1 MPTEDAL
8 ETLLRINARDG
19 ELKAWCEFCDE
30 DARNT
35 PPIGELE
42 ALPLNGFSVGVKDII
57 DVAGCTTRCGSTI
70 FDDANAATVDA
81 ACVALMRSAGAAIIG
96 KTVTTEFAT
105 FIPSPTRNP
114 RNLAHTPGG
123 SSAGSAAAVA
133 DGQIRIAIG
142 TQTAGSLLRPASYCG
157 VFGFKPSFDVV
168 PRLGVVVQSET
179 LDTVGVFARS
189 VEDCAVWLAAMLGT
203 AVALEPKTG
212 ARRIGVVTNL
222 QQHASADM
230 QGAVVRARDALTRAG
245 HHVHE
250 LTLPAPLDMIHDDQ
264 RIIQNYE
271 SSRAYHVARTQ
282 HRAKVSPALLAALD
296 DGAKISRDEYL
307 KAIHTADAARRF
319 ADGLFRE
326 YDAWL
331 MPSAPSAAPLGLT
344 STGDPIFNRLASV
357 LHTPAISVPAYDDA
371 QGMPLGLQLIA
382 ARGQDTALL
391 SMAKQ
396 IQECF

>member
-1 MPTEDAL
+1 MTNL
-8 ETLLRINARDG
+8 EGGDKLNV
-19 ELKAWCEFCDE
+19 WCELSDNNAPNPAPVGEFG
-30 DARNT
+30 NT
-35 PPIGELE
+35 FLK
-42 ALPLNGFSVGVKDII
+42 NFTVGVKDII
-57 DVAGCTTRCGSTI
+57 DVAGCATRCGSPI

-81 ACVALMRSAGAAIIG
+81 ACVALMRSAGAQIIG

-142 TQTAGSLLRPASYCG
+142 TQTAGSILRPASYCG

-189 VEDCAVWLAAMLGT
+189 VADCAAWLAAMLGT
-203 AVALEPKTG
+203 VVTLNPTSGAL
-212 ARRIGVVTNL
+212 RIGVITNL
-222 QQHASADM
+222 QEQASPDM
-230 QGAVVRARDALTRAG
+230 RDAIRHARDALTRAG
-245 HHVHE
+245 HRVSE
-250 LTLPAPLDMIHDDQ
+250 LQLPAPLDTIHDDQ

-271 SSRAYHVARTQ
+271 SSRAYHVVRTQ
-282 HRAKVSPALLAALD
+282 YRAKTSPALLVALD
-296 DGAKISRDEYL
+296 EGAKISRGDYL
-307 KAIHTADAARRF
+307 KAISTADAARRF

-357 LHTPAISVPAYDDA
+357 LQAPAINIPAYDDSH
-371 QGMPLGLQLIA
+371 GMPLGLQLIA
-382 ARGQDTALL
+382 ARGADTALL
-391 SMAKQ
+391 SMAQQ
-396 IQECF
+396 IQECLG